1 MPVVPSYQTRLP
13 QKVIP
18 RCVTVGRFDG
28 RSDTLACAARPAES
42 CSSSRRRRWR
52 QIRWLQQP
60 RPPPG
65 AGGRSSRRDAA
76 EHGPGGDGAG
86 RRPVGRAGN
95 LTDAGPTAGRQ
106 RRLLSGLRCAQQCR
120 RIFRDAPDGVSA
132 IVVGRLGRQSGVGQL
147 ALVGNDVFWSV
158 TGDNVS
164 SLSLC
169 DFLGSGGN
177 ELLVGSEDYEI
188 RVFQDDEIVQE
199 ITETE
204 VVSCLCAIQG
214 PMFAYGLANGTVGVY
229 ERSTRLWRI
238 KSKNTPVAV
247 FAFDLDSDGVP
258 RLITGW
264 SNGKIDARNCRTG
277 EVVFKDHFPALW
289 LALWLLTF
297 ARTALSSLLR
307 PRAHSPARTL
317 LETTGVDSAS
327 SVHSL
332 MQTRQNL
339 QLELHNYEENAKA
352 QLQQQRQQTR
362 TAAPAAA
369 EKLAGSSGGV
379 QTSLSVDLAH
389 KPAPCVCLRVATTNS
404 TAIRAV
410 IVFARHLRRR
420 ESRDSPARS
429 RLGASLDIPLK
440 CASVDLHLKVPGGG
454 RARCAQ
460 FHVFETTRSLPRSP
474 SLPRR
479 PGGAP
484 PSPPA
489 SSAFACRSGCSGW
502 PCDQRATSCWARRST
517 ATAARLIADSSPWQ
531 PGGAAALGG
540 ERQKWFL
547 FARATTQVIGTDN
560 MELAGELVTA
570 LAGLP
575 RPGGPGL
582 GGRVSRAA
590 DSLKSLRW
598 TESASSRRSASAYS
612 GDMADSSNLVRGLV
626 VRARG
631 RQAIGRFCETLRRPT
646 KRSRD
651 SNFSPN
657 YCRLHLES
665 SLGRW
670 PTRARA
676 RPLGYG
682 PSPSSTLQKI
692 NFSEDSDT
700 KMAVCRPNFL
710 QPLRAHFRCIGGS
723 ISAAWG
729 PPFSG
734 LHIGQRASFLA
745 LSESLKALNQII
757 QRAGRLR
764 AGRFK
769 TQAVNDC
776 RAAR

>member
-1 MPVVPSYQTRLP
+1 PSYQTRLP

-28 RSDTLACAARPAES
+28 RSDTLACAAPAGRIMLLGPGAGAGAKS
-42 CSSSRRRRWR
+42 GGSSSRV
-52 QIRWLQQP
+52 L
-60 RPPPG
+60 RPEPVAAAG
-65 AGGRSSRRDAA
+65 AADVMLLNMGQAVTA
-76 EHGPGGDGAG
+76 LAAG
-86 RRPVGRAGN
+86 RLGEPATSPMQDLLLVGSAGSCLAYDVLN
-95 LTDAGPTAGRQ
+95 NADAF
-106 RRLLSGLRCAQQCR
+106 
-120 RIFRDAPDGVSA
+120 FRDAPDGVSA

-147 ALVGNDVFWSV
+147 ALVGGNCSLTGYDRSGNDVFWSV

-258 RLITGW
+258 ELITGW

-277 EVVFKDHFPALW
+277 EVVFKDQFPSSVAGIV
-289 LALWLLTF
+289 AADFRKDGTKLLTIVSVDGEVRSF
-297 ARTALSSLLR
+297 DPVPTHLR
-307 PRAHSPARTL
+307 ATL

-369 EKLAGSSGGV
+369 EKLAGSSGGGGGISGLSGAASDTASAIPANTQV

-410 IVFARHLRRR
+410 IVFAEGIFDG
-420 ESRDSPARS
+420 ESHVTHPPAS
-429 RLGASLDIPLK
+429 RLGASLDIPLYPSK
-440 CASVDLHLKVPGGG
+440 CASVDLHLKCLVGPRG
-454 RARCAQ
+454 AAQ
-460 FHVFETTRSLPRSP
+460 FHVFETTRSLPRFAVF
-474 SLPRR
+474 
-479 PGGAP
+479 AP
-484 PSPPA
+484 VAPE
-489 SSAFACRSGCSGW
+489 
-502 PCDQRATSCWARRST
+502 
-517 ATAARLIADSSPWQ
+517 
-531 PGGAAALGG
+531 AAAQPAGFVCFRLQERLQRVAMWINANFLLAQEVDGNGG
-540 ERQKWFL
+540 PLDCRFVSM
-547 FARATTQVIGTDN
+547 ATGEALRLWAESDKMVIGTDN

-570 LAGLP
+570 LAGYL
-575 RPGGPGL
+575 GLEDLASEAEFPGL
-582 GGRVSRAA
+582 A
-590 DSLKSLRW
+590 DSLKSLVDRIS
-598 TESASSRRSASAYS
+598 EFEAQRQRLS

-626 VRARG
+626 VRAEDARLLG
-631 RQAIGRFCETLRRPT
+631 DFVNFKKAYKDLRDLN
-646 KRSRD
+646 RD
-651 SNFSPN
+651 
-657 YCRLHLES
+657 LAS
-665 SLGRW
+665 SYSM
-670 PTRARA
+670 RAA
-676 RPLGYG
+676 N
-682 PSPSSTLQKI
+682 Q
-692 NFSEDSDT
+692 
-700 KMAVCRPNFL
+700 
-710 QPLRAHFRCIGGS
+710 Q
-723 ISAAWG
+723 
-729 PPFSG
+729 
-734 LHIGQRASFLA
+734 A

-776 RAAR
+776 RAAVKASNLGALHKIIRSGSA

>member
-28 RSDTLACAARPAES
+28 RSDTLACAAPAGRIMLLGPGAGAGAKS
-42 CSSSRRRRWR
+42 GGSSSRV
-52 QIRWLQQP
+52 L
-60 RPPPG
+60 RPEPVAAAG
-65 AGGRSSRRDAA
+65 AADVMLLNMGQAVTA
-76 EHGPGGDGAG
+76 LAAG
-86 RRPVGRAGN
+86 RLGEPATSPMQDLLLVGSAGSCLAYDVLN
-95 LTDAGPTAGRQ
+95 NADAF
-106 RRLLSGLRCAQQCR
+106 
-120 RIFRDAPDGVSA
+120 FRDAPDGVSA

-147 ALVGNDVFWSV
+147 ALVGGNCSLTGYDRSGNDVFWSV

-214 PMFAYGLANGTVGVY
+214 PMFAYGLANGTIDPPVAHQ
-229 ERSTRLWRI
+229 I
-238 KSKNTPVAV
+238 KEHPVAV

-258 RLITGW
+258 ELITGW

-277 EVVFKDHFPALW
+277 EVVFKDQFP
-289 LALWLLTF
+289 
-297 ARTALSSLLR
+297 SSVAGIVAADFRKDGTKDSKVRSFDPVPTHLR
-307 PRAHSPARTL
+307 ATL

-352 QLQQQRQQTR
+352 QLQQQRQLTR

-369 EKLAGSSGGV
+369 EKLAGSSGGGGGISGLSGAASDTASAIPANTQV

-410 IVFARHLRRR
+410 IVFAEGIFDG
-420 ESRDSPARS
+420 ESHPARGQPGHPAVPQQV
-429 RLGASLDIPLK
+429 RQRGPAPE
-440 CASVDLHLKVPGGG
+440 VPGGPRG
-454 RARCAQ
+454 ATQ
-460 FHVFETTRSLPRSP
+460 FHVFETTRSLPRFAVF
-474 SLPRR
+474 
-479 PGGAP
+479 AP
-484 PSPPA
+484 VAPE
-489 SSAFACRSGCSGW
+489 
-502 PCDQRATSCWARRST
+502 
-517 ATAARLIADSSPWQ
+517 
-531 PGGAAALGG
+531 AAAQPAGFVRFRLQERLQRVAMWINANFLLAQEVDGNGG
-540 ERQKWFL
+540 PLDCRFVSM
-547 FARATTQVIGTDN
+547 ATGEALRLWAESDKMVIGTDN

-570 LAGLP
+570 LAGYL
-575 RPGGPGL
+575 GLEDLASEAEFPGL
-582 GGRVSRAA
+582 A
-590 DSLKSLRW
+590 DSLKSLVDRIS
-598 TESASSRRSASAYS
+598 EFEAQRQRLS
-612 GDMADSSNLVRGLV
+612 GDMADSSNLVRAPGG
-626 VRARG
+626 AGGG
-631 RQAIGRFCETLRRPT
+631 RQAIGRFCEL
-646 KRSRD
+646 KK
-651 SNFSPN
+651 
-657 YCRLHLES
+657 
-665 SLGRW
+665 G
-670 PTRARA
+670 
-676 RPLGYG
+676 
-682 PSPSSTLQKI
+682 LQ
-692 NFSEDSDT
+692 
-700 KMAVCRPNFL
+700 
-710 QPLRAHFRCIGGS
+710 
-723 ISAAWG
+723 
-729 PPFSG
+729 
-734 LHIGQRASFLA
+734 A

-776 RAAR
+776 RAAVKASNLGALHKIIRSGSA